1 MKRNPTLYLARGGL
15 IAALYVCLTYVSFM
29 FGMASGDIQFRISEL
44 LCVLPAFLPE
54 AIPGLFIGCI
64 LANALTG
71 SMLIDVVLGSLATL
85 IGAIG
90 AYLLR
95 SCRYK
100 WLIPLP
106 TVIANALVVPF
117 VLVITTG
124 PEAGFAAFPM
134 FALTVF
140 IGEFVCAGV
149 GGYILYVALDKNRR
163 LFRLP
168 GGKVA
173 GRSEKGSDAA
183 AMSGSKESAGGE
195 DNAKSGSDDAGNAD
209 SGAAKSNVDAAGE
222 NAGAHRQDSG
232 AQGDESNKI

>member
-15 IAALYVCLTYVSFM
+15 IAALYVCLTYLSFM

-95 SCRYK
+95 SCRFK

-173 GRSEKGSDAA
+173 SAPEKDSDD
-183 AMSGSKESAGGE
+183 GSKESTGGE
-195 DNAKSGSDDAGNAD
+195 DDAKSGSDDAGNAD
-209 SGAAKSNVDAAGE
+209 SDAANGDVDAAGE

-232 AQGDESNKI
+232 AQGDESNKT

>member
-15 IAALYVCLTYVSFM
+15 IAALYVCLTYLSFM

-95 SCRYK
+95 NCRFK

-168 GGKVA
+168 GGNVA
-173 GRSEKGSDAA
+173 SAPEKGSDDD
-183 AMSGSKESAGGE
+183 SKESAGGE
-195 DNAKSGSDDAGNAD
+195 DDAKSGSDDAGNANSD
-209 SGAAKSNVDAAGE
+209 AANCDVDAAGE

-232 AQGDESNKI
+232 AQGDESNKT

>member
-1 MKRNPTLYLARGGL
+1 
-15 IAALYVCLTYVSFM
+15 M

-71 SMLIDVVLGSLATL
+71 SMLIDVALGSVATL

-95 SCRYK
+95 NCRLK

-106 TVIANALVVPF
+106 TVIANALVVPL

-124 PEAGFAAFPM
+124 PAAGFAAFPM

-149 GGYILYVALDKNRR
+149 GGYILYIALDKNRR

-173 GRSEKGSDAA
+173 KGAESGDAEKDDE
-183 AMSGSKESAGGE
+183 KESAGGDSDAKCGSNSP
-195 DNAKSGSDDAGNAD
+195 DNTA
-209 SGAAKSNVDAAGE
+209 SGAS
-222 NAGAHRQDSG
+222 
-232 AQGDESNKI
+232 DEDK